1 MGVPFMTVTGRVMGA
16 VVWKP
21 SNAGLPIAS
30 IKIKAVD
37 RYEDEDGVWQNGAE
51 YVVIATAYK
60 DLAVNIRASIH
71 AGDMVVA
78 QGRMETQSWYDKRN
92 DKMRE
97 QERFILTDCGP
108 SLKFARRRH
117 EHIVRAEI
125 EAELRE
131 MIRAELQAEMRDGR

>member
-21 SNAGLPIAS
+21 TPAGLPIVT

-37 RYEDEDGVWQNGAE
+37 RYEDEEGVWQDGAE

-60 DLAVNIRASIH
+60 DLAIHIRESIH
-71 AGDMVVA
+71 AGDMVIV
-78 QGRMETQSWYDKRN
+78 QGRWETQSWIDRQ
-92 DKMRE
+92 DRRRE
-97 QERFILTDCGP
+97 QDMFILSDCGP

-117 EHIVRAEI
+117 EHVVRAEI
-125 EAELRE
+125 EAELRV
-131 MIRAELQAEMRDGR
+131 MIRAELQAEMNGR

>member
-16 VVWKP
+16 VVWRP
-21 SNAGLPIAS
+21 TPAGLPIVT

-37 RYEDEDGVWQNGAE
+37 RYEDEEGVWQDGAE

-60 DLAVNIRASIH
+60 DLAIHINESIH
-71 AGDMVVA
+71 AGDMVVVI
-78 QGRMETQSWYDKRN
+78 GRMETQKWHDTGGRL
-92 DKMRE
+92 RE
-97 QERFILTDCGP
+97 QDMFILTDCGP